1 MKLAA
6 LPVGL
11 LLLSAIFIRGRAS
24 GQETSNRITILYDAF
39 GKPSALTKDWGYAA
53 LIEYRG
59 KRILFDTGN
68 NAEIFRHNV
77 ATLNV
82 NLKDLDFVVLSH
94 RHGDHTSGLN
104 YVLSVNPHVR
114 IYTPY
119 EISQFGTPVMPGI
132 VRATQRRIASL
143 PDYMHYFDGQPPQLG
158 PSGSPWPNANFTQI
172 DKTTEIAPGFFL
184 ISTISETTGT
194 KEMHEISLAFRTPEG
209 LVLVV
214 GCSHPGILKI
224 VNEAAGI
231 DGRIYSVFG
240 GFHLL
245 STSDE
250 DVERIAREL
259 HDTWKIATIAPG
271 HCGGLG
277 AFAALRDLYKDKYV
291 YAGLGTSNPL
301 P

>member
-6 LPVGL
+6 LPLGL
-11 LLLSAIFIRGRAS
+11 LLVCAIFIRGRAS

-77 ATLNV
+77 ATLNA

-119 EISQFGTPVMPGI
+119 EISQFGTSVMPGI
-132 VRATQRRIASL
+132 VSATKRRIASL
-143 PDYMHYFDGQPPQLG
+143 PDCMHYFDGQPPQLG
-158 PSGSPWPNANFTQI
+158 PSGSPWPNADFAQI

-184 ISTISETTGT
+184 VSTISETTGT

-231 DGRIYSVFG
+231 DRRIYSVFG

-259 HDTWKIATIAPG
+259 HDTWRIATIAPG
-271 HCGGLG
+271 HCGGLA
-277 AFAALRDLYKDKYV
+277 AFAALRDLYKDKYF
-291 YAGLGTSNPL
+291 YAGLGSSIPL